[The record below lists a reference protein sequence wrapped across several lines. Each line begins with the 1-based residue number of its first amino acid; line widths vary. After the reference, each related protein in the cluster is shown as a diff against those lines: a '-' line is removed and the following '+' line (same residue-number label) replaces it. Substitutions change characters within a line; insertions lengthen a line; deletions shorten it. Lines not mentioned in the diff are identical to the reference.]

1 LTPVKIMANSKQNKK
16 HGRTVLLFVGLV
28 ALTAFGWLHAGLA
41 QQDARSR
48 RVAPVQSPTPPR
60 NGNPTPTPAT
70 TGSPTDDGVEVN
82 PEDVIKIDSN
92 LVNVN
97 VRVVDRNNR
106 PISDVQ
112 KNEFTLYEDG
122 VQQDIQFFTKEE
134 VPISYGIAVDN
145 SGSMRSQITTVIDAS
160 KNIVG
165 SNRPGDETFVV
176 RFTGRDNIELLQD
189 FTSNKQELVDTLDE
203 KILIEPGQTAII
215 DAVYLSVERLGQ
227 SRDRSNP
234 DDKRRHALIL
244 VTDGEDRD
252 SYHKESDLFE
262 LLRENDVQIYIIGF
276 VDELGTQGGLI
287 KKSPQEK
294 AVALL
299 NDLAKQTG
307 GRVFFPKS
315 LDELPG
321 IANEITRDLRTQ
333 YVLSYAPTKV
343 DDGSFRSLRV
353 TVADAPGRDKRI
365 ALTRSGRNAS
375 TQPTGPAPRA
385 TPKPVPPKAAPTPRR
400 VN

>member
-1 LTPVKIMANSKQNKK
+1 MKIMTNSKHRNR
-16 HGRTVLLFVGLV
+16 HARTVLFFLGLV
-28 ALTAFGWLHAGLA
+28 VLTGIGWLHSGLA
-41 QQDARSR
+41 QQDNRARR
-48 RVAPVQSPTPPR
+48 IGAAQSPTPPR
-60 NGNPTPTPAT
+60 SGNPTPTPVASGT
-70 TGSPTDDGVEVN
+70 PTDEGV
-82 PEDVIKIDSN
+82 DVDPADIIKIDTN

-106 PISDVQ
+106 PISDVRQ
-112 KNEFTLYEDG
+112 NEFTIYEDG
-122 VQQDIQFFTKEE
+122 VQQEIGFFTKEE

-189 FTSNKQELVDTLDE
+189 FTANKQDLIDTLDE

-227 SRDRSNP
+227 TRNRNNP

-252 SYHKESDLFE
+252 SYHKERDLFE

-276 VDELGTQGGLI
+276 VDELTTQGGLI

-294 AVALL
+294 AVNLL

-333 YVLSYAPTKV
+333 YVLGYYPTKEN
-343 DDGSFRSLRV
+343 DGSFRNLRV
-353 TVADAPGRDKRI
+353 TVADAPGREKRI
-365 ALTRSGRNAS
+365 ALTRTGRTATAQPNSRAS
-375 TQPTGPAPRA
+375 QPAP
-385 TPKPVPPKAAPTPRR
+385 KPAPPKSSPTPRR
-400 VN
+400 TN

>member
-1 LTPVKIMANSKQNKK
+1 MAHSKTKNN
-16 HGRTVLLFVGLV
+16 HGRTVILFAGLL
-28 ALTAFGWLHAGLA
+28 ALTALGWLHASLA
-41 QQDARSR
+41 QQDTRSR
-48 RVAPVQSPTPPR
+48 RTFPGPAATPPAT
-60 NGNPTPTPAT
+60 GTPSP
-70 TGSPTDDGVEVN
+70 SPTDDGVDVNDGEVITV
-82 PEDVIKIDSN
+82 DTN

-112 KNEFTLYEDG
+112 QNEFSIFEDG
-122 VQQDIQFFTKEE
+122 VPQKIEFFTKEE

-145 SGSMRSQITTVIDAS
+145 SGSMRTQINTVIDAS

-165 SNRPGDETFVV
+165 SNRPGDQTFIV
-176 RFTGRDNIELLQD
+176 RFTGSDNIELLQD
-189 FTSNKQELVDTLDE
+189 FTANKQELIDTLDE

-227 SRDRSNP
+227 ARTRNNP
-234 DDKRRHALIL
+234 DEKRRHALIL

-252 SYHKESDLFE
+252 SYHKESELFE

-276 VDELGTQGGLI
+276 VDELSAQGGLI

-294 AVALL
+294 AMALL

-333 YVLSYAPTKV
+333 YVLGYYPTKEN
-343 DDGSFRSLRV
+343 DGSFRNLRV
-353 TVADAPGRDKRI
+353 SIADAAGKDKRI
-365 ALTRSGRNAS
+365 ALTRSGRTAS
-375 TQPTGPAPRA
+375 NQPASPALKP
-385 TPKPVPPKAAPTPRR
+385 TPKPVPPKSAPAPRR
-400 VN
+400 IN

>member
-1 LTPVKIMANSKQNKK
+1 MANSTQTQKY
-16 HGRTVLLFVGLV
+16 GRTVLFFVGLL
-28 ALTAFGWLHAGLA
+28 ALTAFGWLHAGMA

-48 RVAPVQSPTPPR
+48 RITPVQSPTPPR

-70 TGSPTDDGVEVN
+70 SGSPADDGT
-82 PEDVIKIDSN
+82 DVDPNDIIKIDTN

-106 PISDVQ
+106 PISDIQ
-112 KNEFTLYEDG
+112 QNEFSIFEDG
-122 VQQDIQFFTKEE
+122 VPQKIEFFTKEE

-160 KNIVG
+160 KNIVS

-189 FTSNKQELVDTLDE
+189 FSANKQEVMDTLDE

-227 SRDRSNP
+227 SRGRSNP
-234 DDKRRHALIL
+234 DDKRRQALIL

-252 SYHKESDLFE
+252 SYHKESDLFD

-276 VDELGTQGGLI
+276 VDELATQGGLI

-294 AVALL
+294 AMALL

-333 YVLSYAPTKV
+333 YVLGYYPAKEN
-343 DDGSFRSLRV
+343 DGSFRNLRV

-365 ALTRSGRNAS
+365 ALTRSGRNAT
-375 TQPTGPAPRA
+375 TQPAGPAPRT

-400 VN
+400 IN